1 MTMKCEYCAGEAV
14 FWVTERWLAEDGVG
28 GVERME
34 AVCGDCVADVEP
46 EGLEQAYANYE
57 FKIEAEPEAFGMEEV
72 GGS

>member
-1 MTMKCEYCAGEAV
+1 MNCENCTEEAV

-34 AVCGDCVADVEP
+34 AVCADCVEDIEP
-46 EGLEQAYANYE
+46 EGLEQAYPNYE
-57 FKIEAEPEAFGMEEV
+57 FKIEAEPEAFGMERV